1 MFLQVSFSVDLEVFL
16 DQKNQILFEDVS
28 VWICVLIYFLD
39 VRPLDFDIRVEKQ
52 NRNDL
57 LFSGC
62 PHNLYYEYS
71 EGVTADL

>member
-1 MFLQVSFSVDLEVFL
+1 MFLQVPFSIDLEVEVFP
-16 DQKNQILFEDVS
+16 DILVEDVS